1 MNFSQERDTL
11 QAMIHLYCQ
20 GLHDSKP
27 LCEECSELWDYAEE
41 RLAKCPFG
49 VEKPTCQNCTVHCY
63 KPEMR
68 QRIKEVMRYAGPR
81 MIIHHPVMAIRHLIH
96 NKNIKVT

>member
-1 MNFSQERDTL
+1 MINLEQERATL
-11 QAMIHLYCQ
+11 RAMIRIYCKGQ
-20 GLHDSKP
+20 HGEDP
-27 LCEECSELWDYAEE
+27 LCEECSHLWDYAEE

-68 QRIKEVMRYAGPR
+68 QQIQEVMRYAGPR
-81 MIIHHPVMAIRHLIH
+81 MIWHHPLMAVRHLVH
-96 NKNIKVT
+96 NR